1 MKYTITPTNIRPLT
15 TMAVGIVYKQVPDW
29 YGHGN
34 RTLCFDI
41 VRSLGDGPKPLVIW
55 LGGGAWQEMN
65 QHVYLPELTYLAEN
79 GYTVA
84 SVEYRTSEKA
94 KFPAQIEDVKA
105 AIRYIRAHAKELCV
119 DPEKI
124 AIMGESAGGHL
135 ASLAG
140 VAGEERQFDV
150 GENLNESSA
159 VSCVVDWYG
168 PVDFTKFGNGNP
180 VSPES
185 LLMGAT
191 AENDPEKA
199 RAVSPVSYVSPK
211 TPPFLILH
219 GDSDHLVP
227 VEQSRELYALLREN
241 NVDATLVELVG
252 TDHGGPAF
260 TTSEVKQII
269 LDFLNSHLK

>member
-1 MKYTITPTNIRPLT
+1 M
-15 TMAVGIVYKQVPDW
+15 
-29 YGHGN
+29 
-34 RTLCFDI
+34 
-41 VRSLGDGPKPLVIW
+41 
-55 LGGGAWQEMN
+55 
-65 QHVYLPELTYLAEN
+65 
-79 GYTVA
+79 
-84 SVEYRTSEKA
+84 
-94 KFPAQIEDVKA
+94 
-105 AIRYIRAHAKELCV
+105 

-191 AENDPEKA
+191 LENDPEKA

-241 NVDATLVELVG
+241 DVDATLVELLG